1 MLSVQEARQR
11 LLTNFT
17 PLESELAPLSQALGR
32 VLAAPL
38 TSPVDLPPFTNSAM
52 DGFAVRSADL
62 FGASQETPAWLQVIG
77 DIPAGTFPNQTLQEG
92 QALRIMTGAPLPAGA
107 DAVVPIEETNH
118 YELASGTPLP
128 GRVAIYQA
136 VTPGVNVRPRGQ
148 DVQRG
153 ELVLQPGVVL
163 RTQEIGFLSM
173 LGYAR
178 APVHRQPR
186 VAVLSSGDELR
197 PAGATLQ
204 PGKIYDANG
213 PMLSRLV
220 EQAGGQVIELG
231 IVEDRFDAVEASL
244 AQARQE
250 DADLLIS
257 SAGVSVGAFDHV
269 RAVIERSG
277 TLEFWRVNIRPGKP
291 FAFGHYSGM
300 PVFGLP
306 GNPVS
311 AFIGYQVFVRPV
323 LDFLVGRAV
332 ERPRLRARLEHAIDS
347 DGRESYLRAVL
358 TQSGQGWLA
367 RLTGHQGSGNLR
379 SLVQANALIIIP
391 SLVKSL
397 PIGAE
402 VDAWLLNE

>member
-1 MLSVQEARQR
+1 MLTVQEARQR
-11 LLTNFT
+11 LLANFK
-17 PLESELAPLSQALGR
+17 PLETELIPLSLAHGR
-32 VLAAPL
+32 ILAEPL
-38 TSPVDLPPFTNSAM
+38 ASPVDLPPFTNSAM

-62 FGASQETPAWLQVIG
+62 TGASQEKPARLQVVG
-77 DIPAGTFPNQTLQEG
+77 DIPAGTFPTQVLQEG
-92 QALRIMTGAPLPAGA
+92 QALRIMTGAPLPDGA
-107 DAVVPIEETNH
+107 DAVVPVEDSDH
-118 YELASGTPLP
+118 FDLVSGMPLP
-128 GRVAIYQA
+128 SQVAIYQA
-136 VTPGVNVRPRGQ
+136 VKPGANVRPRGQ

-153 ELVLQPGVVL
+153 ELVLSAGARL
-163 RTQEIGFLSM
+163 RAQEIGFLSM

-197 PAGATLQ
+197 PAGSPLP
-204 PGKIYDANG
+204 PGKIYDSNG
-213 PMLSRLV
+213 PMLARLV

-231 IVEDRFDAVEASL
+231 IVEDRIEAVEASL

-291 FAFGHYSGM
+291 FAFGHYAGL

-311 AFIGYQVFVRPV
+311 AFIGFQVFVRPV
-323 LDFLVGRAV
+323 LDYLTGRPV
-332 ERPRLRARLEHAIDS
+332 ERPRQPARLAQAIES
-347 DGRESYLRAVL
+347 DGRESYLRAIL
-358 TQSGQGWLA
+358 EPSGQGWQA

-397 PIGAE
+397 PAGVE
-402 VDAWLLNE
+402 VEAWWLDD